1 MKNVSAAFKAA
12 MKDPQHIEHLRG
24 TIDGIAFNDVNII
37 SLNYSNA
44 CSDSKDV
51 TFGSARIGQIQ
62 AVFVNIN
69 IPVFTWRG
77 RVIALQYG
85 LEIDNQHTTE
95 WIDVGVFTVA
105 KADWTDTG
113 VNITA
118 YDNMSLLDAPFGAT
132 DSEGNYFGF
141 LELIESLSGV
151 ENGMTAQDCAAL
163 PNGQETFILRDG
175 IGSLRSLASALATA
189 AGGFA
194 TITPD
199 GKLIIKSFDS
209 LEVVETLKAK
219 HRIVGS
225 SFSDFVTNY
234 IGITINDVQ
243 SGEALDYYI
252 EGATAGVLI
261 NIGTSPLLQYGYD
274 FSINRM
280 RQNVANVADSIR
292 YTPFTIATLN
302 CPVYD
307 LGDLIR
313 CEGGVAGSSTL
324 TCCVM
329 SIEWTFKNTIQLQ
342 GFGADPNLSAGQS
355 RTDRELSSLANR
367 KKDDS
372 ISYYTY
378 INADAL
384 TLSDTETSLY
394 KIKFAVAKQTTITGW
409 HEIKLLSTLGAEDQ
423 IVTLHYYYDD
433 EELPMHPVNTYG
445 ESGYHM
451 FKGDYFFLDV
461 SPDGAHQFEVKAEIN
476 SGSVT
481 IATGDLIA
489 LLMGQKMDVS
499 KATSGDIYI
508 TEHIAPVLLGQSI
521 AAFNESVTIADEFTP
536 EALYRATQT
545 DDIRET
551 QDGNTRIIYDGSE
564 E

>member
-1 MKNVSAAFKAA
+1 MLPVSQAFLSK
-12 MKDPQHIEHLRG
+12 MKDPQRVEHVRG
-24 TIDGIAFNDVNII
+24 TVGTKSFNDNNV
-37 SLNYSNA
+37 LTMTYSNQ

-51 TFGSARIGQIQ
+51 TFGSARIGTLE
-62 AVFVNIN
+62 ARFHGIN
-69 IPVFTWRG
+69 IARGSWRG
-77 RVIALQYG
+77 QIITLEYG
-85 LEIDNQHTTE
+85 MELDDEHTTE
-95 WIDVGVFTVA
+95 WVQIGVFTIA

-113 VNITA
+113 IAVTA
-118 YDNMSLLDAPFGAT
+118 YDNMSLLDVPFGAT

-175 IGSLRSLASALATA
+175 IGSLRSLVSALATA

-261 NIGTSPLLQYGYD
+261 NIGSSPLLQYGYD

-280 RQNVANVADSIR
+280 RQNVANVAESIR

-313 CEGGVAGSSTL
+313 CEGGVAGSSAL

-384 TLSDTETSLY
+384 ALSETETSLY

-423 IVTLHYYYDD
+423 VVTLHYYYDD
-433 EELPMHPVNTYG
+433 EELPRHPVNTYG

-476 SGSVT
+476 SGSAT

-508 TEHIAPVLLGQSI
+508 TEHFAPVYLGQSI
-521 AAFNESVTIADEFTP
+521 AAFTESVTIADEFTP

-545 DDIRET
+545 DDVRET

>member
-24 TIDGIAFNDVNII
+24 TIDGITFNDVNII

-199 GKLIIKSFDS
+199 GKLVIKSFNS

-261 NIGTSPLLQYGYD
+261 NIGSSPLLQYGYD

-313 CEGGVAGSSTL
+313 CEGGVAGSSAL

-329 SIEWTFKNTIQLQ
+329 SIEWSFKNTIQLQ

-355 RTDRELSSLANR
+355 RTDRELSNLANR

-384 TLSDTETSLY
+384 TLSETETSLY

-423 IVTLHYYYDD
+423 AVTLHYYYDD
-433 EELPMHPVNTYG
+433 EELPRHPVNTYG

-476 SGSVT
+476 SGSAT

-508 TEHIAPVLLGQSI
+508 TEHIAPVYLGQSI
-521 AAFNESVTIADEFTP
+521 AAFTESVTIADEFTP

-545 DDIRET
+545 DDVRET
-551 QDGNTRIIYDGSE
+551 QDGNTRIIYEGNE